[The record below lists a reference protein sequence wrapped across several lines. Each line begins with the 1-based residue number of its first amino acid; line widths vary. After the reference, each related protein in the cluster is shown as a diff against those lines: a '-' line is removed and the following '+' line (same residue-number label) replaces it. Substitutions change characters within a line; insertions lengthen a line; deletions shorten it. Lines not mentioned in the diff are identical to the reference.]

1 MNDAVSLLPMLNP
14 SADFGVRFDSL
25 ISCAQLVVPS
35 MPQASNVLFAQLGSA
50 PQNLQPGGGF
60 SGLSGVPAIGSFAGG
75 AGAPQ
80 QQSHAAS

>member
-1 MNDAVSLLPMLNP
+1 
-14 SADFGVRFDSL
+14 
-25 ISCAQLVVPS
+25 

-50 PQNLQPGGGF
+50 PQNLQPGDGL

-80 QQSHAAS
+80 QHSHAAS